1 MTRKVSSAFS
11 GLREYRAFFA
21 VVVIAAVLL
30 LTVVLALAGFLSI
43 KITEQTKLL
52 NDTVREREG
61 LAYTTRIIKT
71 VRALRVL
78 RDRLEFDRG
87 DTSSQ
92 RREVVRALGDL
103 DSFGTVS
110 GRPFELTKRVAILE
124 GQWAVVPSGAAGA
137 DAVSEALETA
147 WSLADTAGDRSSLV
161 NDPDGATGALVDAYA
176 AQLPIVAHRIDDAKL
191 ALYRAE
197 LGGSLPESDRVAA
210 ATLIGE
216 SRQAYFS
223 AHAGIDNASR
233 TLGDMPKIDDQVT
246 AIGTKLEAFTS
257 SLDRARVANGAGRA
271 DAQELRAV
279 ADSVIDA
286 VDAAHDDLGNAIEA
300 RLQAREASETRL
312 LMLLRATVYG
322 AVALG
327 VTILAILIISMRTR
341 YLRQQAR
348 QRRELKRLETEL
360 ERQRVLD
367 ALAVT
372 EAQFRAAFD
381 RSSIGVAIIDRDGT
395 VLRTNTRMHD
405 MIDPIDAEGVGA
417 KGVDFARLFTGEIE
431 SFTTEI
437 YRGSADAWFEASV
450 SLVRDDDHQPRFA
463 ISMLKD
469 VTERKKI
476 ADRFRHEATHD
487 ALSGLPNRAC
497 FNEYVQGALESPAP
511 GVRAVLFIDIDEF
524 KLVNDSYGHAV
535 GDRVIVWCAE
545 QLRANMRPGDFVA
558 RLGGDE
564 YAAFIAGRDRAYI
577 EEMARRVSDAL
588 SETLVLDGRDIF
600 VTASIGIAFV
610 QEGSVTVDEILRDA
624 DTAMYAAKTGG
635 SARYAVFDRSMREDV
650 SRKVSLSV
658 QLRRALDRNQFHL
671 VYQPVISLASGR
683 IDSFEVLLRWEH
695 PELGTV
701 SPVEFIPIAEELG
714 LIVPIGRFVLDRAC
728 QQFASWKRDFPE
740 HRPRAI
746 SVNASVREIAQHDY
760 VDSVRETLDR
770 HGIDPN
776 ELVLEVTEST
786 VLASGRSSSGP
797 LERLKAIGIGLAID
811 DFGTGFSSLRYLQQ
825 FPFDVLKIDR
835 SFVGGDDGELA
846 SEAIVTMLLSL
857 AAAVG
862 VSVTAEGVETAAQAQ
877 RLRELGCPEV
887 QGYFFGRP
895 TRAADVPEVF
905 YRLAALAS

>member
-1 MTRKVSSAFS
+1 
-11 GLREYRAFFA
+11 
-21 VVVIAAVLL
+21 
-30 LTVVLALAGFLSI
+30 LAG
-43 KITEQTKLL
+43 
-52 NDTVREREG
+52 
-61 LAYTTRIIKT
+61 
-71 VRALRVL
+71 
-78 RDRLEFDRG
+78 
-87 DTSSQ
+87 
-92 RREVVRALGDL
+92 
-103 DSFGTVS
+103 
-110 GRPFELTKRVAILE
+110 
-124 GQWAVVPSGAAGA
+124 
-137 DAVSEALETA
+137 
-147 WSLADTAGDRSSLV
+147 TAGDRSSLV
-161 NDPDGATGALVDAYA
+161 ADPDGATAALVDAYA

-191 ALYRAE
+191 VLYRAE
-197 LGGSLPESDRVAA
+197 REGSLPESARVAA
-210 ATLIGE
+210 ATLLGE
-216 SRQAYFS
+216 SRQAYLS
-223 AHAGIDNASR
+223 AHEELDNASR
-233 TLGDMPKIDDQVT
+233 TLGDRPEIDDKIA

-257 SLDRARVANGAGRA
+257 SLDRARVSTGTGHAAEA
-271 DAQELRAV
+271 LRLV
-279 ADSVIDA
+279 ADSVIGA
-286 VDAAHDDLGNAIEA
+286 VDFAHDDLGNAIEN
-300 RLQAREASETRL
+300 RLQARQDAESRT
-312 LMLLRATVYG
+312 LMLLRASVNG

-327 VTILAILIISMRTR
+327 VTILAILGMTMRR
-341 YLRQQAR
+341 RHLRQLAR
-348 QRRELKRLETEL
+348 QRREVQRLETEL

-381 RSSIGVAIIDRDGT
+381 RSSIGVAILDRDGN

-417 KGVDFARLFTGEIE
+417 KGVDFVRLFTGEID

-476 ADRFRHEATHD
+476 TDRFRHEATHD

-497 FNEYVQGALESPAP
+497 FNEYVQGALGSPAP

-564 YAAFIAGRDRAYI
+564 YAAFVAGRDRAYI
-577 EEMARRVSDAL
+577 EEMARRVGDAL

-610 QEGSVTVDEILRDA
+610 QDGNVTVDDILRDA

-635 SARYAVFDRSMREDV
+635 NARYAVFDRSMREDA

-701 SPVEFIPIAEELG
+701 SPVEFIPVAEELG

-746 SVNASVREIAQHDY
+746 SVNSSVREIAQHDY
-760 VDSVRETLDR
+760 VDSVRETLER
-770 HGIDPN
+770 HGIDPH

-797 LERLKAIGIGLAID
+797 LERLKAIGVGLAID

-835 SFVGGDDGELA
+835 SFVGGEDGKLA
-846 SEAIVTMLLSL
+846 SEPIVTMLLSL

-877 RLRELGCPEV
+877 RLRELGCAEV